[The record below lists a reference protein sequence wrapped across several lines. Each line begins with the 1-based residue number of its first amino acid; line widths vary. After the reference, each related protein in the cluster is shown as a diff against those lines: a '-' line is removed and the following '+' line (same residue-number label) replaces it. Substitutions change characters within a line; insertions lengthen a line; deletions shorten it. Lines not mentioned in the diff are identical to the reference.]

1 MENFDTSSISSD
13 DDEVLESM
21 ELFLPINDKIN
32 QFKLMNGDARINC
45 IYAGLQ
51 CLDNLEKFSIKTQN
65 AVIHEKMTQQEKKY
79 KKKLNTLH
87 LKHEQS
93 IENEQSLQFKI
104 NELKKQHLDDLKS
117 TADNIQTK
125 CSINFQN
132 TIEDLKRTNKEL
144 LGKVNLSNEK
154 SFKREKD
161 FMIEKEK
168 FIIEHNNK
176 IDDMRKEERTYYDN
190 NLRQN
195 NEKMKQLLDNKNEVD
210 SLKRTIN
217 EKNQIIENNSSLK
230 GKAGE
235 CNMVDILKKY
245 LLNYQ
250 IELIGKKESS
260 AGDILI
266 HNSEFKFMVENKDY
280 KKSLPKKEIEKF
292 HKDHKLHPE
301 YNASILINMKE
312 SISCHNNLQIEEID
326 GRFVIYLTY
335 FNNNPSIIRTVIT
348 ILEQLVNIKKT
359 NGDVAGFLDTIH
371 DFLKNCAE
379 KIRENTAQQKLL
391 ENFYDCSKKNLESN
405 IDFYKSCV
413 NIFKSHSVNP
423 KNKKSSKNNNKG
435 VTKNKNAG
443 GKAKSKN
450 KKSQSKKQIKNDN
463 DDDDDENNGNR
474 QIQEYFKPTDKLSLD
489 IKQ

>member
-1 MENFDTSSISSD
+1 MENIETSSISSD
-13 DDEVLESM
+13 DGEILESM

-32 QFKLMNGDARINC
+32 QFKLMNNDVRINC
-45 IYAGLQ
+45 IYAGIQ

-65 AVIHEKMTQQEKKY
+65 AAIHEKMTQLEKKY
-79 KKKLNTLH
+79 KKKLHSLQ

-93 IENEQSLQFKI
+93 IENGQSLQFKI
-104 NELKKQHLDDLKS
+104 NELQKQHLDDLKS
-117 TADNIQTK
+117 NAENIKTK
-125 CSINFQN
+125 CSIDFQN
-132 TIEDLKRTNKEL
+132 TIDELKRTNKEL
-144 LGKVNLSNEK
+144 LGNVNLANEK
-154 SFKREKD
+154 SFKREKE

-168 FIIEHNNK
+168 LIFEHNNK
-176 IDDMRKEERTYYDN
+176 INDMRKEERTYYDN

-210 SLKRTIN
+210 SLKRIIN

-230 GKAGE
+230 GKVGE

-266 HNSEFKFMVENKDY
+266 HNSDFKFMVENKDY

-312 SISCHNNLQIEEID
+312 SIACHNNLQIEEID

-348 ILEQLVNIKKT
+348 ILEQLVSMKKT
-359 NGDVAGFLDTIH
+359 NGDVAGFLDTIN

-379 KIRENTAQQKLL
+379 KIRENVAQQKSL
-391 ENFYDCSKKNLESN
+391 EIFYQDSKKNLESN
-405 IDFYKSCV
+405 IDFYKSCI
-413 NIFKSHSVNP
+413 NIFKSHSVNQ
-423 KNKKSSKNNNKG
+423 KNKKG
-435 VTKNKNAG
+435 VAKNKNVG
-443 GKAKSKN
+443 GKAKPRN
-450 KKSQSKKQIKNDN
+450 KKTTSKKQIKNDVRN
-463 DDDDDENNGNR
+463 DDEDDENNCNR